1 MKIGKIETLLNA
13 EIERRGA
20 LFAVLLDP
28 DTSDNSALMK
38 AGTLAAENGADLLLV
53 GMLFYG
59 QFQPF

>member
-28 DTSDNSALMK
+28 DTSDEKSGFKRLVR
-38 AGTLAAENGADLLLV
+38 LLQR
-53 GMLFYG
+53 MA
-59 QFQPF
+59 